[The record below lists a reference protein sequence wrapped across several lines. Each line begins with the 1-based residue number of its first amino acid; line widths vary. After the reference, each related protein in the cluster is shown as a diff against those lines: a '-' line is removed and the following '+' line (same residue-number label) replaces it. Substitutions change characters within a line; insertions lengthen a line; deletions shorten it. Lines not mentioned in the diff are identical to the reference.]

1 LKARH
6 QGVGE
11 QSNQQGG
18 GVKEEV
24 TREPLTENESRHVE
38 WSVGKGLELEF
49 VSAMFV
55 GS

>member
-11 QSNQQGG
+11 QSNQQ
-18 GVKEEV
+18 EEV
-24 TREPLTENESRHVE
+24 TREPLTKNESRHVE

-49 VSAMFV
+49 VSAMPD
-55 GS
+55 